1 MSNIILTTTV
11 NTKLNKEYVHQTN
24 PEERVE
30 TYLKSIRQW
39 LTKTNFNII
48 VVENSGYIFEEL
60 DEEKDK
66 YRNRFEFI
74 CFNEDDLEEADYLIG
89 NSSKGASEMFAIHY
103 AFHNSTIIQ
112 SNHFFIIKITGRYF
126 IPDFEEYINQ
136 YNLQEYDCLRQNDSS
151 MCEIVGS
158 NFNTFADIFSLH
170 LLTESNEYYGHV
182 EDVWKYRISKCNN
195 VFVLRTFFIEP
206 TRRGGW
212 DGFCYCL

>member
-1 MSNIILTTTV
+1 MCNIILTTTV
-11 NTKLNKEYVHQTN
+11 YTKLNKEYLYQTN
-24 PEERVE
+24 PQERVE

-39 LTKTNFNII
+39 LTKTNLNII
-48 VVENSGYIFEEL
+48 VIENSGYRFEEL
-60 DEEKDK
+60 DEEKEK
-66 YRNRFEFI
+66 YRDRFEVI
-74 CFNEDDLEEADYLIG
+74 CFNEDELEDANYLID

-126 IPDFEEYINQ
+126 ISDFEEYISQ
-136 YNLQEYDCLRQNDSS
+136 YNLEEYDCLRQNESS

-158 NFNTFADIFSLH
+158 NYNTFANIFNLY
-170 LLTESNEYYGHV
+170 LLTETGEYYGHV
-182 EDVWKYRISKCNN
+182 EDIWKYRISKCNN
-195 VFVLRTFFIEP
+195 VFVLKTFYIEP